1 MLDVNVVKNTT
12 TFYILNRLK
21 QLHIPYNL
29 FTVVIL
35 ISTLHVM
42 VAEFMPQPRLTVTL
56 FKDSVDRYRLPVENP
71 QRQSDETQRCV
82 VCFRSE
88 KINTNRSMD
97 FNNLK

>member
-21 QLHIPYNL
+21 QLHISYNL

-42 VAEFMPQPRLTVTL
+42 VAEFMPRPRLTVTL
-56 FKDSVDRYRLPVENP
+56 LKDSVVRLPVENP
-71 QRQSDETQRCV
+71 QRQSDETKRGV
-82 VCFRSE
+82 VGFRSE
-88 KINTNRSMD
+88 KINTNRPMD